1 MLTLYVPLH
10 ETSLISKKERWTAT
24 GTNYPVNANCKDLC
38 ISLWGSWHWS
48 LMRIRPAD
56 PIWPFCNFQLQS
68 WATMFLFVCFWQ
80 QMLHCMFPPA
90 GIFPCVYT
98 DVHTSNVLR
107 TEYVYRW
114 ESGKSLRASLARK
127 VVATI
132 LRGRLSTSFSPWK
145 WKYGSPL
152 QCIDNSPPFTAQNL
166 SSTLCP
172 HKFWVLTKH
181 VSLAAC
187 RNVFLWCQEKSL
199 WHTQMFRETW
209 LTFLADFA

>member
-1 MLTLYVPLH
+1 
-10 ETSLISKKERWTAT
+10 
-24 GTNYPVNANCKDLC
+24 
-38 ISLWGSWHWS
+38 
-48 LMRIRPAD
+48 
-56 PIWPFCNFQLQS
+56 
-68 WATMFLFVCFWQ
+68 
-80 QMLHCMFPPA
+80 MLHCMFPPA

-127 VVATI
+127 VVATL
-132 LRGRLSTSFSPWK
+132 LRGRLSTSLSPWK

-166 SSTLCP
+166 SSSLYS
-172 HKFWVLTKH
+172 HKFWILTKH

-187 RNVFLWCQEKSL
+187 RNVFLWCQEKACDTHRCSGRPD
-199 WHTQMFRETW
+199 WHFWQILHKFGFPDPAATNIHC
-209 LTFLADFA
+209 FLVASIWWFPSELFH